1 MAGGVWPEDGWPSLL
16 WTVMSVNP
24 QACLP
29 ADDPSDGH
37 WFEGLADHL
46 GAAYLRYSF
55 TKGTVREVYSLI
67 VLLGLEPGMTLLD
80 VGCGPGRH
88 SHEFARRG
96 VRVTGVDI
104 SERFIQ
110 LATAEA
116 PDGATFQRADARAL
130 DFDGAFDA
138 AISLCQGA
146 FGLGGPAVDTDDP
159 QLLQPDLAVL
169 DGVRRALRPGGRFA
183 FSAFSAYFQVANLEE
198 RDNFDAAS
206 GVNHERT
213 EIRSEA
219 GVSTEADL
227 WTTCYTPRELRLLV
241 ERAGLEVTDIH
252 SANTGTYRPLDPSIT
267 TPEFLVLGCRP

>member
-1 MAGGVWPEDGWPSLL
+1 
-16 WTVMSVNP
+16 MSVNP
-24 QACLP
+24 QASVPLEG
-29 ADDPSDGH
+29 PSDGH

-55 TKGTVREVYSLI
+55 TKGTVREVDSLI
-67 VLLGLEPGMTLLD
+67 GLLGLEPGMALLD

-96 VRVTGVDI
+96 IRVTGVDI
-104 SERFIQ
+104 STRFIE
-110 LATAEA
+110 LATADA
-116 PDGATFQRADARAL
+116 PNGATFQRADARAL
-130 DFDGAFDA
+130 DYDGDFDA

-146 FGLGGPAVDTDDP
+146 FGLGGPAVDAHDP

-169 DGVRRALRPGGRFA
+169 EGVRRALRPGGRFA
-183 FSAFSAYFQVANLEE
+183 FSAFSAYFQVANLED
-198 RDNFDAAS
+198 RDTFDAAS
-206 GVNHERT
+206 GVNYERT

-241 ERAGLEVTDIH
+241 ERAGLQVSAIH
-252 SANTGTYRPLDPSIT
+252 SADTGTYRPLDPSIT
-267 TPEFLVLGCRP
+267 TPEFLVLGVRP